1 MLKDKNIVEYIEAV
15 DSESLPGGGSVA
27 SLSGALGISL
37 ARMLAHLSV
46 NKKKFKEAKEEERNA
61 FIAYANDL
69 KGYRNALIDGI
80 DADASSYE
88 CVVEAYKSK
97 NEESINSALHTAA
110 YIALDIQRNA
120 YYALRILPNLI
131 KLGNKNVL
139 NDLIA
144 GAILLLSC
152 VEISAL
158 NVKTNALLLNNE
170 QVKKEILEESEAL
183 VIKAKNAKKTLL
195 LKLNNH

>member
-80 DADASSYE
+80 DADA
-88 CVVEAYKSK
+88 
-97 NEESINSALHTAA
+97 
-110 YIALDIQRNA
+110 
-120 YYALRILPNLI
+120 
-131 KLGNKNVL
+131 
-139 NDLIA
+139 
-144 GAILLLSC
+144 
-152 VEISAL
+152 
-158 NVKTNALLLNNE
+158 LLLNNE
-170 QVKKEILEESEAL
+170 QVKKEFLEESEAL